1 MPQDEHDDHRPGTIS
16 DPLPYVL
23 PLIVALVSSGCVEI
37 WCSSAAILWAKGGFY
52 PIDGQKGLF

>member
-37 WCSSAAILWAKGGFY
+37 WCSSAANLWPKGGFY
-52 PIDGQKGLF
+52 PIDG